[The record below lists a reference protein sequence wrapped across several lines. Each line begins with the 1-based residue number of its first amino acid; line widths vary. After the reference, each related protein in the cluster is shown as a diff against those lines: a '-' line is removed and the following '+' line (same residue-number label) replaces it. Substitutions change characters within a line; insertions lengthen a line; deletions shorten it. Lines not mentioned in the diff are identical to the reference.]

1 MPSSA
6 LRSRAH
12 QHPTPRHFSRNNPP
26 AAASASLMSFASDE
40 SLRVL
45 LLPAEK
51 PSRAPVGCAA
61 ALAAG
66 QTLWLLSQ
74 LTPRLHTWSPSQGG
88 RGRAVFLS
96 VAPEL
101 GAFLAGATVLLV
113 FWLARRLGGAWAGVL
128 AAAAFV
134 LARSAGLGDAYGSS
148 QLQTVA
154 MALLLAGAWRA
165 LRFSDDASVVNGLA
179 AGAVLGALPAFSRTG
194 TVGALAIVGWLIWQA
209 RPHWRSGSVVVGFAA
224 PVAWLLS
231 VRGAELASSWAGYF
245 RFVREHTRRL
255 WSGDASAVWSWLPD
269 ARGGMWLIFALLG
282 LAGVVALLGNWRR
295 RADGVLLASVAAAM
309 LLFLALGRNA
319 SWPGQF
325 WVLPVPF
332 LIAAGACLV
341 VRTFERDA
349 TGPRLV
355 VGGAL
360 AAQLV
365 LGITVG
371 SDQWSRRRSE
381 TVAKAN
387 VRSFAEQNLPS
398 GALII
403 GPSSLAGGVQPG
415 GKWQFVDARLL
426 GSYRGGSGRPRSSS
440 SATSERRTTDA
451 RERQD
456 LVWHELQAH
465 AQGAPVYWITRSTA
479 SVDRA
484 LHGRAAYEVVGEFT
498 APAASPPS
506 PARPG
511 PRRPAS
517 ATAPRPPQPSSRS
530 PEAPQTLKVVRVVF
544 GPS

>member
-1 MPSSA
+1 
-6 LRSRAH
+6 
-12 QHPTPRHFSRNNPP
+12 
-26 AAASASLMSFASDE
+26 MSFAPDE

-45 LLPAEK
+45 LPPMEK
-51 PSRAPVGCAA
+51 PSRAPLGCALT
-61 ALAAG
+61 LAVG
-66 QTLWLLSQ
+66 QTAWLLSE
-74 LTPRLHTWSPSQGG
+74 LTPRLHSWSPSNVS

-128 AAAAFV
+128 AAATFV
-134 LARSAGLGDAYGSS
+134 LARSAGLSDGYGPS

-165 LRFSDDASVVNGLA
+165 LRFSDDASVVNGLL
-179 AGAVLGALPAFSRTG
+179 AGALLGALPAFSRTG
-194 TVGALAIVGWLIWQA
+194 TIGALAILGWLVWQA

-224 PVAWLLS
+224 PIAWLFS
-231 VRGAELASSWAGYF
+231 VRGAELAASWAGYF
-245 RFVREHTRRL
+245 RFVREHSRRL
-255 WSGDASAVWSWLPD
+255 WSGEASSLWSWLPD

-355 VGGAL
+355 VGSAL

-365 LGITVG
+365 LGITAG

-381 TVAKAN
+381 TLAKAN

-403 GPSSLAGGVQPG
+403 APSSLAGGVAPG

-426 GSYRGGSGRPRSSS
+426 GGYHGGSGRPRSSS
-440 SATSERRTTDA
+440 STTSERRVTDV

-465 AQGAPVYWITRSTA
+465 ARGAPVYWITPSTA

-498 APAASPPS
+498 APVVATLP

-511 PRRPAS
+511 PRRS
-517 ATAPRPPQPSSRS
+517 RSETAPRPPPARS

-544 GPS
+544 APS

>member
-1 MPSSA
+1 
-6 LRSRAH
+6 
-12 QHPTPRHFSRNNPP
+12 
-26 AAASASLMSFASDE
+26 MSFASDN

-45 LLPAEK
+45 LPPAEK
-51 PSRAPVGCAA
+51 PSRAPIVCAA
-61 ALAAG
+61 VLAAG
-66 QTLWLLSQ
+66 QTIWLLTQ
-74 LTPRLHTWSPSQGG
+74 LTPRFHTWTPTQGG
-88 RGRAVFLS
+88 HGRAVFVS

-101 GAFLAGATVLLV
+101 GAFLAGVTVLLV

-128 AAAAFV
+128 AAAAYV
-134 LARSAGLGDAYGSS
+134 LARAAGLGDGYGGSP
-148 QLQTVA
+148 LQTVA

-165 LRFSDDASVVNGLA
+165 LRFSDDASVVNGLL
-179 AGAVLGALPAFSRTG
+179 AGALLGALPAFSRTG
-194 TVGALAIVGWLIWQA
+194 TVGALAIVAWLIWQA

-224 PVAWLLS
+224 PIAWLFS
-231 VRGAELASSWAGYF
+231 ARGAELVASWAGYF

-255 WSGDASAVWSWLPD
+255 WSGDASTLWSWLPD

-426 GSYRGGSGRPRSSS
+426 GGYHSGSGRSRSSS
-440 SATSERRTTDA
+440 SATSARRATDA

-484 LHGRAAYEVVGEFT
+484 VSGRAAYEVVGEFT
-498 APAASPPS
+498 APAVATLP

-511 PRRPAS
+511 SRRSSS
-517 ATAPRPPQPSSRS
+517 ATAPRPPPARS
-530 PEAPQTLKVVRVVF
+530 PEAPQTLKVVRLVF
-544 GPS
+544 LPS